1 MIDKTETSRT
11 PDDPPETRIRRP
23 WHAPRFVVADF
34 SLTQTA
40 SNAGMDGGV
49 FPAYTQS

>member
-1 MIDKTETSRT
+1 MIDKTEPNGT
-11 PDDPPETRIRRP
+11 PDDQAPTRRP

-40 SNAGMDGGV
+40 SNAGKDGGV
-49 FPAYTQS
+49 FPAYTKS